1 MKYFVTVVKTESYSA
16 HIKIEAESRAQ
27 AESMAEDDAQHKALD
42 WAYMEGEITAW
53 AEPLDE
59 PEPDAYQQC
68 NERIPTPEIPDAT

>member
-16 HIKIEAESRAQ
+16 HIEIEAESRAQ

-59 PEPDAYQQC
+59 PDAYQQC